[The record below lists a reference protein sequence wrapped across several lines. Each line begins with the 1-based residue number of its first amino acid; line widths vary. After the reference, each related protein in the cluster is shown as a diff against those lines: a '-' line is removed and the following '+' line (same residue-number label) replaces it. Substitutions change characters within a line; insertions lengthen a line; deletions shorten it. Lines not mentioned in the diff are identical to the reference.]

1 MGAQN
6 ARSESRFGRRRL
18 RNRSAR
24 RERSPRL
31 RTEHNAAGTP
41 CAHRRYRFVVQLSD
55 DYEARFAAG
64 DTPWEDEVVSPVV
77 TELVAKYGSQG
88 VAVLDVGCG
97 LGLNARWLAQ
107 AGFDVTAC
115 DVSST
120 AIERA
125 AAIPG
130 SDAISR
136 WENCDFVTDFARLGT
151 FDVVLDRGVSHTF
164 ADTNGR
170 RSFVVPVA
178 SSLHDHGI

>member
-1 MGAQN
+1 M
-6 ARSESRFGRRRL
+6 
-18 RNRSAR
+18 
-24 RERSPRL
+24 
-31 RTEHNAAGTP
+31 
-41 CAHRRYRFVVQLSD
+41 QLSD

-130 SDAISR
+130 SDAVSR

-151 FDVVLDRGVSHTF
+151 FDVVLDRGVFHTF
-164 ADTNGR
+164 ATPTVGDPLSSRSPR
-170 RSFVVPVA
+170 RCMTTA
-178 SSLHDHGI
+178 SS